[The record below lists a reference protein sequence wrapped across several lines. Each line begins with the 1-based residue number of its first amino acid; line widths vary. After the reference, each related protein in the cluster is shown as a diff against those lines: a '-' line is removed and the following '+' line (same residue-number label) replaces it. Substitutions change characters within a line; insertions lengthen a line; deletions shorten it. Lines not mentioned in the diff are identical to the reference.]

1 MKYLLTYKLFEADGP
16 LQSGKWSRTKD
27 LTIPKDIQ
35 LELYDLSHELRD
47 EGYTVSYQWW
57 PPYEKDNKLYNDNK
71 YPHINITKRD
81 ETGEYGWQRIY
92 YPRIKDFCDRV
103 SDYLDEM
110 GYNAVV
116 KFRKVNTNMYFDIS
130 DHLSNLGPF
139 NDHPMIMSIHY
150 RIEMISRIDV
160 FESSENKKFS
170 RKVINLADHVRDF
183 ETDIKHTYKD
193 EVDATNI
200 IKVLERDCAPFI
212 NELIS
217 TGGDMLFRG
226 ISGKLVLGQP
236 ISFSEYRVEYDNEL
250 VDGLYIKS
258 RRKDRYTLDI
268 NQNISQIFD
277 DYFQQK
283 FDIRLRSSGVFATKD
298 PVSAYSYSQYDTK
311 LKRRKAYMFFPI
323 GEYKYYWN
331 PKILDLFSDIELEP
345 WYYRFDMDD
354 SIEIEW
360 QDIYGDPRLVSW
372 SNHQGH
378 FRLFGKDI
386 PVNKFADI
394 PKWIIDNKDE
404 FGLIPNGMGCYTK
417 DGKVILCYNTS
428 LNNIMDMEWIPEV
441 TFEDYLSNNKPEEP
455 YDEIDKIVSGYK
467 DSGLGEVKR
476 QEITFDCDKY
486 YSIDEKY
493 YFAIKQWLQSKL

>member
-1 MKYLLTYKLFEADGP
+1 MKYLLTYKLFEADVP
-16 LQSGKWSRTKD
+16 LQPGKWSWTKD

-47 EGYTVSYQWW
+47 EGYIVSYQWW
-57 PPYEKDNKLYNDNK
+57 PPYEIGNRLYNDNK
-71 YPHINITKRD
+71 YPHISITKRD
-81 ETGEYGWQRIY
+81 ETGESDWERIY
-92 YPRIKDFCDRV
+92 YPRIKEFCDRV

-110 GYNAVV
+110 GYNTVV
-116 KFRKVNTNMYFDIS
+116 KFRKVNTNQYYDIS
-130 DHLSNLGPF
+130 DHLSNWGPF
-139 NDHPMIMSIHY
+139 NNYPMIMSIHY
-150 RIEMISRIDV
+150 RIEMISRKVHGDV
-160 FESSENKKFS
+160 FESLVDKTGNKLTD
-170 RKVINLADHVRDF
+170 RARDF
-183 ETDIKHTYKD
+183 ETDIKHIYKD

-200 IKVLERDCAPFI
+200 IKVLERDCGPFI
-212 NELIS
+212 NELVS

-226 ISGKLVLGQP
+226 ISGKP
-236 ISFSEYRVEYDNEL
+236 ISFSEYKVEYDNEL

-268 NQNISQIFD
+268 KPDISQIFD
-277 DYFQQK
+277 DYFQQQ
-283 FDIRLRSSGVFATKD
+283 FDFRLRSSGVFATKD
-298 PVSAYSYSQYDTK
+298 PVSAASYSQYDTQ

-331 PKILDLFSDIELEP
+331 PEILDLFSDIENEP
-345 WYYRFDMDD
+345 WYYRFGMDD
-354 SIEIEW
+354 ETLHYEW

-386 PVNKFADI
+386 IITQHVNKFIDI

-404 FGLIPNGMGCYTK
+404 FGLIPNEMGCYTK
-417 DGKVILCYNTS
+417 DGKVILCNYSNFKD
-428 LNNIMDMEWIPEV
+428 IMAMEWIPEV
-441 TFEDYLSNNKPEEP
+441 TFEDYLEKNKPEEP
-455 YDEIDKIVSGYK
+455 YDEINKIVSGYK